1 MNRKNILAIIL
12 MLALGIGIFAWELKD
27 TNINL
32 IIKSIQNIQVGW
44 LLVAFLSMMLSFLF
58 EALVLKVLLRGRLD
72 HKLSMWEYFR
82 IPLIQALFNAIT
94 PFSSG
99 GQPAQLIALMQSK
112 VESGKAS
119 SVLLMKFIVFQTMVM
134 VNFIIA
140 LIIGFKHISS
150 SFAGL
155 SILIIGG
162 FVIHIVTITILL
174 MIMYYYSF
182 TKRAAVIIMKPIKL
196 LAKKN
201 GEKWEKVLLEKI
213 DTFYEE
219 SLVLKREYKKV
230 IEAAVL
236 TFIQL
241 LFYYLVVYFVLLAL
255 HVSNVNIVKVLVLQV
270 MIVMIVSIFPIP
282 GGSGGAEYSFK
293 SLFSG
298 FLTTQSSLILGMFL
312 WRFIT
317 YFLGMF
323 LGIIGVAKRPKK
335 D

>member
-1 MNRKNILAIIL
+1 MIV
-12 MLALGIGIFAWELKD
+12 LGFGIFAWELRD
-27 TNINL
+27 TDINL
-32 IIKSIQNIQVGW
+32 LVKSIQSINLVW
-44 LLVAFLSMMLSFLF
+44 LSVAFLSMVLSYIF

-72 HKLSMWEYFR
+72 RKLSYWEYFR

-134 VNFIIA
+134 VNFILA
-140 LIIGFKHISS
+140 LVIGFKHIAQ
-150 SFAGL
+150 SFSGL
-155 SILIIGG
+155 SVLIIGG
-162 FVIHIVTITILL
+162 FIIHIVTITILL

-182 TKRAAVIIMKPIKL
+182 TKQAAIVIMRPIKFF
-196 LAKKN
+196 AKKN
-201 GEKWEKVLLEKI
+201 GAKWEATLLEKI

-230 IEAAVL
+230 IEAAIL

-255 HVSNVNIVKVLVLQV
+255 NVSHINMIKVLVLQI

-293 SLFSG
+293 TLFAG
-298 FLTTQSSLILGMFL
+298 FLTSQSSLVLGMFL

-323 LGIIGVAKRPKK
+323 LGIIGVAKRPKQH
-335 D
+335 